1 MANLNQD
8 AAKWSLFELDERH
21 DAVVEID
28 CSDWG
33 NVATRVVYAPDE
45 GALSIASWNRSAKCG
60 SFLPHCEVAVLSP
73 AEKSSIEAPGHGRG
87 VEQTL
92 SRKVH

>member
-8 AAKWSLFELDERH
+8 AANWSLFELDERH

-45 GALSIASWNRSAKCG
+45 GALS
-60 SFLPHCEVAVLSP
+60 SFVESIGKMRKLLPHCEVAVLLP